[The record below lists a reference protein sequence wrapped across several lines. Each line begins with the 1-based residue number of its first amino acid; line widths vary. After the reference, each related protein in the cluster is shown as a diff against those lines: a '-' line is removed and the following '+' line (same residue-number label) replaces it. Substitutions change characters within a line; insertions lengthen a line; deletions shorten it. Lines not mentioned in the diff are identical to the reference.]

1 MKKPVQ
7 PVWASLIEVIVV
19 VLALVTACSSAGI
32 PRAPVP
38 TTAPQKANAAN
49 ASAQGY
55 VTPVRRA
62 DLSVRTSGRVIE
74 VLVKEG
80 DVVAARQPLIKLQ
93 DADLKAAL
101 AAAQADLARLQTGA
115 RPEEIAAAQANLDVA
130 NGQVKAATIEL
141 DKVKSGAQQAADIAS
156 AQAQLDQA
164 QAQLKSVQDA
174 YDSTTSGHDTCKQY
188 GLQCGGLGL
197 REEQLRIQLAAAQAS
212 YDAAKKRL
220 AQARAGGS
228 SDLQS
233 AQAGL
238 HVASAQRDAAQ
249 AQISLT
255 KAGATAEQIEIAK
268 ARMTQAQ
275 AALDEATLVAPFDGT
290 VAEVNVNVGDMVGP
304 GPRVASIADLTQWEV
319 DTDDLSEV
327 DAVNVH
333 PGAEASITVDALP
346 GVVLK
351 GQVTSIVP
359 RSIVK
364 RGDVTYTVKVAL
376 TDPEP
381 RLKWG
386 MTAFVDILGK

>member
-1 MKKPVQ
+1 MKKLVQ
-7 PVWASLIEVIVV
+7 LIGIIV
-19 VLALVTACSSAGI
+19 VLAWVAACSSASV
-32 PRAPVP
+32 PPTPVP

-55 VTPVRRA
+55 ITPVRRA
-62 DLSVRTSGRVIE
+62 DLSFRTGGRVTE

-80 DVVAARQPLIKLQ
+80 DVVAAEQPLIKLQ

-101 AAAQADLARLQTGA
+101 AEAQADLARVQAGA

-141 DKVKSGAQQAADIAS
+141 DRVKSGAQQAADIAS

-197 REEQLRIQLAAAQAS
+197 REEQLRVQLAAVQS
-212 YDAAKKRL
+212 NYDAAKKRL

-238 HVASAQRDAAQ
+238 HVATAQRDAAQ
-249 AQISLT
+249 AQISLI

-268 ARMTQAQ
+268 ARVTQAQ

-304 GPRVASIADLTQWEV
+304 GPRVASIADLIQWEV
-319 DTDDLSEV
+319 DTDDLGEV
-327 DAVNVH
+327 DVVNVQV
-333 PGAEASITVDALP
+333 GAEASITVDALP

-364 RGDVTYTVKVAL
+364 RGDVTYTVKVAIA
-376 TDPEP
+376 DPEP